1 MITAAFGF
9 NATME
14 GEAVNYVTI
23 RLRRNICN
31 KGNEQA
37 TPYVWARFAVCT
49 EIITAV
55 YGNHLIYEE
64 NTSLKTAQENYTT
77 KGQLQWQYPIFNNEP
92 DICTHVKAACYF
104 SFWPFFHLQNT
115 HQGLKISVELNSY
128 SVAPGECKLQKD
140 SRGQVVRPYSL
151 ISSHILAN

>member
-23 RLRRNICN
+23 RLWRNIRN

-55 YGNHLIYEE
+55 YGNHLMYEE

-77 KGQLQWQYPIFNNEP
+77 
-92 DICTHVKAACYF
+92 
-104 SFWPFFHLQNT
+104 
-115 HQGLKISVELNSY
+115 
-128 SVAPGECKLQKD
+128 
-140 SRGQVVRPYSL
+140 
-151 ISSHILAN
+151 